1 MGAHERG
8 TYVIGDAVRTDV
20 ELFDWHVAQAVHQGP
35 ADAVESYRTALD
47 LVTGRPFS
55 YGNQARASY
64 GWVDF
69 EHHATT
75 WELRIAGVAKA
86 LTELCIDLGQPGTAV
101 DDLRRLLQAA
111 PLNGGVVAAL
121 MRAHIESGDRSAAEH
136 VFQEHAAALEQADL
150 GDPDNQVEQL
160 RLDLAGGESCK

>member
-1 MGAHERG
+1 M
-8 TYVIGDAVRTDV
+8 
-20 ELFDWHVAQAVHQGP
+20 
-35 ADAVESYRTALD
+35 
-47 LVTGRPFS
+47 TGRPFS
-55 YGNQARASY
+55 YGNHARASY

-86 LTELCIDLGQPGTAV
+86 FTELCIDLDQPDTAV

-136 VFQEHAAALEQADL
+136 VYQEHTAALERAEL
-150 GDPDNQVEQL
+150 GDPDDEITQL
-160 RLDLAGGESCK
+160 RLRFPEFEQRA